1 MSDITSVN
9 SVPPATPTPAAGASS
24 LPSPAPAPPVPRAP
38 EALQKQLDALLAE
51 NDTSLRFRV
60 DREAQRI
67 VVSVLDHSGEVIL
80 QIPSETA
87 LAIAR
92 RLALTGSLL
101 DARA

>member
-1 MSDITSVN
+1 MPDITSVTP
-9 SVPPATPTPAAGASS
+9 VPPATPTPAAGVSS
-24 LPSPAPAPPVPRAP
+24 LPAPAPAPPVPRAP

-60 DREAQRI
+60 DREARRI

-80 QIPSETA
+80 QIPSEAA